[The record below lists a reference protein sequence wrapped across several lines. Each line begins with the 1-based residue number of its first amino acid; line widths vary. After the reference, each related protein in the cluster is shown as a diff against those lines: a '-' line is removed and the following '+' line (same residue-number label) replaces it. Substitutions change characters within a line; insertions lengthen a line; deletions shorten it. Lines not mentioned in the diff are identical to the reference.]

1 MADPVATTKKAT
13 RFLLNPASFPP
24 GSSREFKDVILRV
37 LDTLNGTQGTA
48 YTAEGT
54 ANNAQETATGA
65 QDTAEAAQQG
75 VADLSGRVTTLES
88 DSVSTSTPGLQSLL
102 GAFGIADYLEVDGE
116 KVVGPRQTGW
126 TNNTGTATKGGAGN
140 LALPVGATYSQ
151 AEMQAIASA
160 VVANRQLL
168 TAVINALFSH
178 GLIGS

>member
-1 MADPVATTKKAT
+1 MT
-13 RFLLNPASFPP
+13 
-24 GSSREFKDVILRV
+24 
-37 LDTLNGTQGTA
+37 
-48 YTAEGT
+48 
-54 ANNAQETATGA
+54 
-65 QDTAEAAQQG
+65 
-75 VADLSGRVTTLES
+75 DLSGRVTTLES

-126 TNNTGTATKGGAGN
+126 TNNAGTATKGGAGN

>member
-1 MADPVATTKKAT
+1 MADPVATKKKAT

-65 QDTAEAAQQG
+65 QDTANSAQEG
-75 VADLSGRVTTLES
+75 VTDLSGRVTTLES
-88 DSVSTSTPGLQSLL
+88 DSVSTSTPGLQSIL

-126 TNNTGTATKGGAGN
+126 TNNTGTATKGGASD

-151 AEMQAIASA
+151 AEMQAIAAA